1 MKWEN
6 LRHFEEKAVALQCI
20 PPQEVA
26 STARVAHE
34 NHTLHME
41 LNLQKHANS
50 NLMQQLND
58 SQLALAMKE
67 QELEVCV
74 GVGGQDRGVVGR
86 GHTGQ
91 QGVPTHRCKYDRG
104 VICALPFWHW
114 GSL

>member
-1 MKWEN
+1 MPDP
-6 LRHFEEKAVALQCI
+6 RHPIHLYRI

-74 GVGGQDRGVVGR
+74 AGVVAGR
-86 GHTGQ
+86 GHAG
-91 QGVPTHRCKYDRG
+91 QGVPVRILARHCTRCRTTFSPLLCG
-104 VICALPFWHW
+104 
-114 GSL
+114 